1 MSNLSLNHNR
11 AQTALLAANLYK
23 AHKIDKKLTEISGL
37 HKISLGVQVANLK
50 LTGQIATGINQ
61 IQKTLNEQQKMM
73 RAEQANREK
82 VKILKDVF
90 FDISEELEQIKQKE
104 YGNLEKF
111 FYYSS
116 LSAELKKHDIDSSLV
131 ESFEEKKLISNTVK
145 DLDECINNT
154 DKLLSDDE
162 KKDQNIILEILE
174 NDEETEMYRIAK
186 GHKFRDYD
194 LYTRLKKIFSDPSA
208 HPESYLF
215 HFYGTDLIYLTK
227 ETVLEVGVLE
237 FFWKDEKNYEIL
249 HNQKLDLFH
258 DYKSLFN
265 GTLLSIA
272 IINLGKKKA
281 EKLRDV
287 RDEFIQKYKYEK
299 KGIFGTTT
307 VEELHKKF
315 YKKNAKL
322 IDEWKECLLKA
333 LDEYF
338 EDVTENYEKEVVKLN
353 SLTKDIA
360 AEKEKMQPLYKK
372 YNFLEQLI
380 PNRK

>member
-1 MSNLSLNHNR
+1 
-11 AQTALLAANLYK
+11 
-23 AHKIDKKLTEISGL
+23 
-37 HKISLGVQVANLK
+37 
-50 LTGQIATGINQ
+50 
-61 IQKTLNEQQKMM
+61 
-73 RAEQANREK
+73 
-82 VKILKDVF
+82 
-90 FDISEELEQIKQKE
+90 
-104 YGNLEKF
+104 
-111 FYYSS
+111 
-116 LSAELKKHDIDSSLV
+116 
-131 ESFEEKKLISNTVK
+131 
-145 DLDECINNT
+145 
-154 DKLLSDDE
+154 
-162 KKDQNIILEILE
+162 
-174 NDEETEMYRIAK
+174 MYRIAK

-215 HFYGTDLIYLTK
+215 HFYVTDLIYLTK

-237 FFWKDEKNYEIL
+237 LFWDDEDNYEIL

-281 EKLRDV
+281 EKLCDV
-287 RDEFIQKYKYEK
+287 RDEFRQKYQYEK

>member
-37 HKISLGVQVANLK
+37 HKISIGVQVANLK
-50 LTGQIATGINQ
+50 LTSQIATGINQ

-73 RAEQANREK
+73 RAEQANKEK

-90 FDISEELEQIKQKE
+90 FDISEELEEIKQKE

-131 ESFEEKKLISNTVK
+131 ESFEEKKLINNTVK

-154 DKLLSDDE
+154 DKLLSDEE

-174 NDEETEMYRIAK
+174 NDEETEMYRIAR
-186 GHKFRDYD
+186 GYAFREHDV
-194 LYTRLKKIFSDPSA
+194 YTRLKKIFSDPNA
-208 HPESYLF
+208 PPESYLF
-215 HFYGTDLIYLTK
+215 DYSRSDLITLTK
-227 ETVLEVGVLE
+227 EHTFDRVYFEG
-237 FFWKDEKNYEIL
+237 FWTAEKNYEIL

-258 DYKSLFN
+258 DYKNIFKNFLP
-265 GTLLSIA
+265 IA

-281 EKLRDV
+281 EKLLDL
-287 RDEFIQKYKYEK
+287 RDEFAMKYKYEK

-333 LDEYF
+333 VDEYY
-338 EDVTENYEKEVVKLN
+338 EGIPEKYEKEVVRLN

-372 YNFLEQLI
+372 YNFLEQLV

>member
-1 MSNLSLNHNR
+1 M
-11 AQTALLAANLYK
+11 
-23 AHKIDKKLTEISGL
+23 
-37 HKISLGVQVANLK
+37 
-50 LTGQIATGINQ
+50 
-61 IQKTLNEQQKMM
+61 
-73 RAEQANREK
+73 
-82 VKILKDVF
+82 
-90 FDISEELEQIKQKE
+90 
-104 YGNLEKF
+104 
-111 FYYSS
+111 
-116 LSAELKKHDIDSSLV
+116 
-131 ESFEEKKLISNTVK
+131 
-145 DLDECINNT
+145 
-154 DKLLSDDE
+154 
-162 KKDQNIILEILE
+162 
-174 NDEETEMYRIAK
+174 
-186 GHKFRDYD
+186 
-194 LYTRLKKIFSDPSA
+194 
-208 HPESYLF
+208 
-215 HFYGTDLIYLTK
+215 TK

-237 FFWKDEKNYEIL
+237 LFWDDEDNYEIL

-281 EKLRDV
+281 EKLCDV
-287 RDEFIQKYKYEK
+287 RDEFRQKYKYEK

-360 AEKEKMQPLYKK
+360 AEKAKMQPLYKK

>member
-1 MSNLSLNHNR
+1 MSDLSLNHNR

-37 HKISLGVQVANLK
+37 HKISIGVQVANLK

-61 IQKTLNEQQKMM
+61 IQNTLNEQQKMM
-73 RAEQANREK
+73 RAEQANKEK

-154 DKLLSDDE
+154 DKILSDDE

-186 GHKFRDYD
+186 GSAFRDHD
-194 LYTRLKKIFSDPSA
+194 LYSRLKKIFSDPNA
-208 HPESYLF
+208 PPGSYLF
-215 HFYGTDLIYLTK
+215 RIDSTSLRILQEGLVLDVSVEDFWTD
-227 ETVLEVGVLE
+227 
-237 FFWKDEKNYEIL
+237 KDNYEIL

-258 DYKSLFN
+258 DYEHLFN
-265 GTLLSIA
+265 HFLTIA
-272 IINLGKKKA
+272 YLNLGKKKA
-281 EKLRDV
+281 EKLNDIYN
-287 RDEFIQKYKYEK
+287 EFWQKYKYEK

-333 LDEYF
+333 LDQYF
-338 EDVTENYEKEVVKLN
+338 VDVTENYEKEVVRLN

>member
-1 MSNLSLNHNR
+1 MSDLSLNHNR

-37 HKISLGVQVANLK
+37 HKISIGVQVANLK

-61 IQKTLNEQQKMM
+61 IQETLNEQQKMM
-73 RAEQANREK
+73 RAEQANKEK

-154 DKLLSDDE
+154 DKILSDDE

-186 GHKFRDYD
+186 GYAFRHHDCYS
-194 LYTRLKKIFSDPSA
+194 RLKKIFSDPNA
-208 HPESYLF
+208 PPESYLF
-215 HFYGTDLIYLTK
+215 GLYRSDLRTLTK
-227 ETVLEVGVLE
+227 DTTLTNVYFEG
-237 FFWKDEKNYEIL
+237 FWKDEKNYEIL

-258 DYKSLFN
+258 DYENMFRGFLP
-265 GTLLSIA
+265 IA

-281 EKLRDV
+281 EKLIDLRH
-287 RDEFIQKYKYEK
+287 EFAMKYKYEK

-307 VEELHKKF
+307 VEELLKKF

-333 LDEYF
+333 ADEYY
-338 EDVTENYEKEVVKLN
+338 EDIPEKYEKEVVRLN